1 MATHCLDCGAERTA
15 DQCSECGLTSAAA
28 EVMLRRRL
36 VRRTTWLLVGA
47 LLFVPASQMFPALE
61 LDAILIFVGVVFFIA
76 IAMLVWIEQLA
87 KRGKYIEPLKRVF
100 FALVPLPWIFA
111 AFLFING
118 RFDTS
123 RPDRHEARVVG
134 KFSMPGPWLRTK
146 RLVVLSWR
154 GDRRF
159 ERVPVDT
166 DDFVRFHINDEL
178 IVQVHGGLLGIPW
191 VAGVERPD
199 LPPPK
204 DSSQGGTPSTGY
216 LAKSSSGAKR

>member
-1 MATHCLDCGAERTA
+1 MASHCLDCGAERSA
-15 DQCSECGLTSAAA
+15 DQCPECGLTSAAA
-28 EVMLRRRL
+28 EVMLRRKL

-61 LDAILIFVGVVFFIA
+61 LDAVLIFVGVVFFAA
-76 IAMLVWIEQLA
+76 IALLVWIEQLA

-111 AFLFING
+111 AFLFVNG

-123 RPDRHEARVVG
+123 QPERHQSRVVG
-134 KFSMPGPWLRTK
+134 KFNMPGPWLRTK

-154 GDRRF
+154 GGRRF

-166 DDFVRFHINDEL
+166 DDYVRFHINDEL
-178 IVQVHGGLLGIPW
+178 IVQVHAGLLDIPW
-191 VAGVERPD
+191 VGGVERPD
-199 LPPPK
+199 LPSLQGRDES
-204 DSSQGGTPSTGY
+204 DSGDVFVQSGE
-216 LAKSSSGAKR
+216 SSSR

>member
-1 MATHCLDCGAERTA
+1 MATHCLDCGAELGA
-15 DQCSECGLTSAAA
+15 NQCPECGLTSEAA
-28 EVMLRRRL
+28 EVMLRRKL
-36 VRRTTWLLVGA
+36 VRRTIWLLVGA

-61 LDAILIFVGVVFFIA
+61 LDAILIFVGVIFFVA
-76 IAMLVWIEQLA
+76 IALLVWIEQLA

-100 FALVPLPWIFA
+100 FALVPLPWIFG

-123 RPDRHEARVVG
+123 QPARHEVRVVG

-154 GDRRF
+154 GGRRF

-166 DDFVRFHINDEL
+166 DDYVRFHINDEL
-178 IVQVHGGLLGIPW
+178 IVQVHSGVLDIPW
-191 VAGVERPD
+191 VGGVERPD
-199 LPPPK
+199 LSSPK
-204 DSSQGGTPSTGY
+204 GQTTGNSASVGNLDSRANP
-216 LAKSSSGAKR
+216 